1 MFPGAGA
8 CIFGTNARKRGR
20 RRGKKCC
27 QEINFGS
34 IPYTNLTPNRNRT
47 YIPCL
52 EGRCS
57 IH

>member
-1 MFPGAGA
+1 MFPGPELVFLEPMPERGAG
-8 CIFGTNARKRGR
+8 GEV
-20 RRGKKCC
+20 KKCC